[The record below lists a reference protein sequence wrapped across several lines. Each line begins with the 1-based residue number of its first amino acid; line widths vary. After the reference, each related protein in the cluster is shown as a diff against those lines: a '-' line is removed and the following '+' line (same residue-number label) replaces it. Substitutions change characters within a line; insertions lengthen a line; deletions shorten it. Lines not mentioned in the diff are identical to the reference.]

1 MKIVSKKERNL
12 LLLDI
17 VFISIL
23 LIIEFIRGTSIIEDY
38 NVLIQLVSSKTLL
51 NKIIMI
57 IITIILKF
65 IFIVINNI
73 LLVILYLAFRITR
86 GKILKNNREFNKIEN
101 IEYYRE
107 KLPNLTPAEI
117 SLINDIELETSK
129 DISATILNLFQKEYI
144 SFNNNRIIANNS
156 KIEYLKDSE
165 KIILELLEKDDFSD
179 TSIKRWKDICYQEAI
194 KDGYIKETNI
204 TMFEEMKTINKKVSI
219 AFKFWGIT
227 FLISLVLT
235 AIYVLPGELQNLS
248 NPDKENVAVSVD
260 ENLRK
265 NKIFEEFDDDDLIM
279 IQFYLKNPIYVLIIF
294 IHLISILTLTA
305 LIIYRKTKEKL
316 VSSIDT
322 LKQKYMRTEEGN
334 RLAEKISGLKN
345 YIHEYSLLSE
355 KEKES
360 IVVWEDFLVYAVL
373 LEENEKIIQDIYK
386 YKNIN
391 PIVIN
396 TINSILSK
404 ITISNI

>member
-144 SFNNNRIIANNS
+144 SFNNNKIIANNS

-165 KIILELLEKDDFSD
+165 KIILELLEKDEFND
-179 TSIKRWKDICYQEAI
+179 TSIKKWKDICYQEAI
-194 KDGYIKETNI
+194 KDGYIKETNK
-204 TMFEEMKTINKKVSI
+204 TMFEEMKTINKKVSL
-219 AFKFWGIT
+219 AFKAWGIT

-235 AIYVLPGELQNLS
+235 AIYVLPGELKNLS
-248 NPDKENVAVSVD
+248 NPDKENIAVSVD

-265 NKIFEEFDDDDLIM
+265 NKIFEDFDDDDLIM
-279 IQFYLKNPIYVLIIF
+279 IQFYLKNPIYMLMIF
-294 IHLISILTLTA
+294 IHLISIITLIA
-305 LIIYRKTKEKL
+305 LIIYRRTKEKL
-316 VSSIDT
+316 VSSIDS

-386 YKNIN
+386 YKNVN

-404 ITISNI
+404 IITNNI

>member
-51 NKIIMI
+51 NKIIML

-65 IFIVINNI
+65 IFIIINNI
-73 LLVILYLAFRITR
+73 LLVIIYLAFRITR

-129 DISATILNLFQKEYI
+129 DISATILYLYQKEYI
-144 SFNNNRIIANNS
+144 SFNNNKISVNNS
-156 KIEYLKDSE
+156 RMEYLKDSE
-165 KIILELLEKDDFSD
+165 KIILELIEKDDFND
-179 TSIKRWKDICYQEAI
+179 ANIKKWKDICYNEAI
-194 KDGYIKETNI
+194 QDGYIKETNI

-396 TINSILSK
+396 TINLILSK
-404 ITISNI
+404 IITNNI